1 MALPSPEILKVLN
14 VAVIGPA
21 LLRIA
26 SDRKLT
32 ALDKT
37 VLNLVGYATIAYNGY
52 YLYNLWQQN
61 KLNNVQ
67 QLVAATAAPGT

>member
-26 SDRKLT
+26 SDKKLT
-32 ALDKT
+32 KIDKV
-37 VLNLVGYATIAYNGY
+37 VLKAVGYATIAYNGY